1 MMNKKIFSQEGL
13 KIIACVTMLLDHIG
27 AVFMPSI
34 VNYNLYYAL
43 RIVGRL
49 AFPIYC
55 FLLAEGVAHT
65 KNPVKYGLRLFVGI
79 LLAEIP
85 FDLALFGRFTWDHQ
99 SVMVTLFLGFGMA
112 LIIQKLDRTKLVPV
126 IAFAFLAEL
135 FRTDYGAWGVGMIA
149 LFVLTRERK
158 DRNMIQTLMLAA
170 ICYLMNSA
178 SVPIFGIRLPIELF
192 AVLALIPIFLYT
204 GKKSTGS
211 KAVQTMFYLFYPVH
225 LLVLYMITLL

>member
-1 MMNKKIFSQEGL
+1 MNKKIFSQEGL

-178 SVPIFGIRLPIELF
+178 SVPIFGIRVPIELF

-211 KAVQTMFYLFYPVH
+211 KAVQTIFYLFYPVH

>member
-1 MMNKKIFSQEGL
+1 MNKKIFSQEGL

>member
-1 MMNKKIFSQEGL
+1 MNKKIFSQEGL

-158 DRNMIQTLMLAA
+158 DRNMIQMLMLAA

>member
-1 MMNKKIFSQEGL
+1 MNKKIFSQEGL

-65 KNPVKYGLRLFVGI
+65 KNPVKYGLRLFIGI

-135 FRTDYGAWGVGMIA
+135 FQTDYGAWGVGMIA

>member
-1 MMNKKIFSQEGL
+1 MNKKIFSQEGL
-13 KIIACVTMLLDHIG
+13 KILACVTMLLDHIG

-178 SVPIFGIRLPIELF
+178 SVPIFGIRVPIELF

-204 GKKSTGS
+204 GKKSIGS

>member
-1 MMNKKIFSQEGL
+1 MNKKIFSQEGL

-211 KAVQTMFYLFYPVH
+211 KAVQTIFYLFYPVH

>member
-1 MMNKKIFSQEGL
+1 MNKKIFSQEGL

-85 FDLALFGRFTWDHQ
+85 FDLALFGRFSWDHQ

-135 FRTDYGAWGVGMIA
+135 FQTDYGAWGVGMIA